1 MRYVLLF
8 LYQMQPNLKPI
19 EILVYTQPRPN
30 EAPNNNPSKL
40 PMQPDDKHA
49 TYPLFRLISFACLS
63 LKPLHK
69 ALISGYG
76 LFISSNACGITRT
89 AHELTLAFWPALKQ
103 RQKYPG
109 CLGSIQNAQTD
120 RLGLASVQ
128 VVNQRSVYKLVKCL
142 YISGGH
148 GLPISALVPVWYF
161 SCPIISTTFLAIALT

>member
-109 CLGSIQNAQTD
+109 CLGSMQNAQTD

-128 VVNQRSVYKLVKCL
+128 VVNQRSVIKLAYVGIFQVVITYQSRLWCRFGTSHAASSQPL
-142 YISGGH
+142 SWP
-148 GLPISALVPVWYF
+148 LL
-161 SCPIISTTFLAIALT
+161 